1 VQAAAVADA
10 AVAEIDEEA
19 GHELPPHGPVLPR
32 NTIRDS

>member
-19 GHELPPHGPVLPR
+19 GHELPVLSNNP
-32 NTIRDS
+32 IRGS